1 MMDRYEP
8 QRSTGWTLSSCS
20 AFLVLDPFCPSRLSG
35 MDDNHVRTKNNRA
48 LWAHL
53 LFQCFEIHTLTLEYK
68 GNRCRSPEFP
78 RRPGNDE
85 HHKPESSRTEC
96 LGHKH
101 PLNHVAV
108 IHMIIHKVQP
118 SYDGGQ
124 FSVLQQAQICG
135 CRSSTAQTR
144 FPLSGCL
151 TYLTSFLACQ
161 WGAQESLRLGVL
173 RGFDSQFLRR
183 HLHQWLHWH

>member
-1 MMDRYEP
+1 MLGFSRVGP
-8 QRSTGWTLSSCS
+8 L
-20 AFLVLDPFCPSRLSG
+20 CPSRLSG
-35 MDDNHVRTKNNRA
+35 MDDNHVRAKNNRA

-53 LFQCFEIHTLTLEYK
+53 LFQCFEMLNLTLEYK

-85 HHKPESSRTEC
+85 HYKPEFSRTEC

-101 PLNHVAV
+101 PLSHVAV

-135 CRSSTAQTR
+135 CRSFTGQTR
-144 FPLSGCL
+144 FPLSGCF
-151 TYLTSFLACQ
+151 THLTSFLACQ
-161 WGAQESLRLGVL
+161 
-173 RGFDSQFLRR
+173 
-183 HLHQWLHWH
+183 